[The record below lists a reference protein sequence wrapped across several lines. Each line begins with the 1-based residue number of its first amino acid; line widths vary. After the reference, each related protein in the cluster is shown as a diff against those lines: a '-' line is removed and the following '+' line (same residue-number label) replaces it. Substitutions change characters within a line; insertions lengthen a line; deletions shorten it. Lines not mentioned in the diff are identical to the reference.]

1 MKNAVKWSSLALA
14 VAAGNGLLA
23 SQAMAEGEGFVEGA
37 TATMYNRTLYF
48 NRDFRD
54 DVGQSKA
61 DETATSFLL
70 NFESGYT
77 KGPIG
82 FGADVMAQEGI
93 KLDSSPDHSGTGLL
107 PQYNDGSAKSEYMEI
122 RGALKMAILDDT
134 ILRYG
139 MHMLS
144 NPVITYDDVRLLP
157 SHYEGYSIT
166 NSSIDGLF
174 VEAGRMTDRGE
185 RNGSGEREGG
195 LLLDED
201 LTYAG
206 GSYDF
211 TDNFSVSL
219 YGAKSE
225 ESYNRGFAGFDW
237 TIPLTEGTSLN
248 TNFAYYDTSDED
260 AADGNEFDNQ
270 AASLALTLNAGNH
283 AFGVAY
289 QQMNG
294 DGRYQYTDSEIY
306 LANSVQYADFNGVD
320 EKSYQARYD
329 YDLAGWGIPGLTFM
343 TRYIAGTDIDTNSA
357 QHAGV
362 NRDSRWERDVEL
374 RYVLPAGFFEG
385 VDIRWRNATVRQDIN
400 LDGGDIDENR
410 LIVGYTWTLL

>member
-23 SQAMAEGEGFVEGA
+23 TQAMAEGEGFVEGA
-37 TATMYNRTLYF
+37 TATLYSRTMYF

-54 DVGQSKA
+54 NVGQSKA
-61 DETATSFLL
+61 DETATSFLM

-77 KGPIG
+77 QGPIG

-93 KLDSSPDHSGTGLL
+93 KLDSSPSRAGTGLL
-107 PQYNDGSAKSEYMEI
+107 PLDNNGRAKAEYMEI

-134 ILRYG
+134 VLRYG
-139 MHMLS
+139 LHMLT
-144 NPVITYDDVRLLP
+144 NPVINYDDARMLP

-185 RNGSGEREGG
+185 RNTSNENDGG

-225 ESYNRGFAGFDW
+225 ESYTRGFAGFDW
-237 TIPLTEGTSLN
+237 TVPLSSDTSLN
-248 TNFAYYDTSDED
+248 TNFAYYDTSDD
-260 AADGNEFDNQ
+260 DSADTNEFDNQ
-270 AASLALTLNAGNH
+270 AASLALTLATGNH

-289 QQMNG
+289 QQMSG
-294 DGRYQYTDSEIY
+294 DGRYLYTDSEIY
-306 LANSVQYADFNGVD
+306 LANSVQYADFNAIE

-343 TRYIAGTDIDTNSA
+343 TRYIAGTDIDTTA
-357 QHAGV
+357 QGI

-374 RYVLPAGFFEG
+374 RYVVPAGLFEG

>member
-93 KLDSSPDHSGTGLL
+93 KLDSSPDRSGTGLL

-374 RYVLPAGFFEG
+374 RYVVPAGFFEG

>member
-1 MKNAVKWSSLALA
+1 MA

-93 KLDSSPDHSGTGLL
+93 KLDSSPDRSGTGLL

-237 TIPLTEGTSLN
+237 TVPLTEGTSLN

-374 RYVLPAGFFEG
+374 RYVVPAGFFEG